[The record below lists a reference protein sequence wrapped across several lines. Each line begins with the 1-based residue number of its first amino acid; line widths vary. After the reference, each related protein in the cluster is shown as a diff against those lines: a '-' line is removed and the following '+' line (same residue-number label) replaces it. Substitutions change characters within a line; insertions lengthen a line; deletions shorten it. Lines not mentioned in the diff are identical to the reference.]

1 MAKVTIKKNKQS
13 SYAHIRSLTK
23 NTAYAKG
30 VSAGSKGKNTMAQK
44 TTIKPKAPPKK
55 SLVANFSSMT
65 GQQLAVTPDGKPIT
79 EQHFSSADANTST
92 PTGPVHT
99 PAPAT
104 TPPIT
109 GGYREATPK
118 EQFFATPIG
127 TAISDIKE
135 GLLSGFMG
143 TRDPTGADPISKGTA
158 FTGALT
164 AGAILGLGPGGKTG
178 QAGKLTTKQA
188 RLVKEAWAAGKNGD
202 ELAKTFLANNAR
214 ILESITRSGEKG
226 FRKLGFMSKADNAVY
241 TEVAAAQ
248 RIGTLT
254 PKATTTAENIAVNT
268 KNIALTKSW
277 LTRVFTERGRPKL
290 VAVAAAGMLGGAI
303 GSYPF
308 THWAKGEAWQNIARA
323 REAALWD
330 GDIEGAERALALE
343 LEIVN
348 PNFISRVMEKLP
360 YLNSID
366 ALQDIIKAARLSAEL
381 GRRRIEDKK
390 IELENPEMDE
400 NDMWDLRHEQQAA
413 EEDRQRALQ
422 IEHQQQIL
430 EMKARYEDEQRT
442 AQTEE
447 VRARAELNAQ
457 YWAEQS
463 ALQAQRDAD
472 QLRAQKEYWEW
483 FWREQ
488 AANRDENTPSKLNF
502 GLL

>member
-1 MAKVTIKKNKQS
+1 
-13 SYAHIRSLTK
+13 
-23 NTAYAKG
+23 
-30 VSAGSKGKNTMAQK
+30 
-44 TTIKPKAPPKK
+44 
-55 SLVANFSSMT
+55 
-65 GQQLAVTPDGKPIT
+65 
-79 EQHFSSADANTST
+79 
-92 PTGPVHT
+92 
-99 PAPAT
+99 
-104 TPPIT
+104 
-109 GGYREATPK
+109 
-118 EQFFATPIG
+118 
-127 TAISDIKE
+127 
-135 GLLSGFMG
+135 
-143 TRDPTGADPISKGTA
+143 
-158 FTGALT
+158 
-164 AGAILGLGPGGKTG
+164 
-178 QAGKLTTKQA
+178 
-188 RLVKEAWAAGKNGD
+188 
-202 ELAKTFLANNAR
+202 
-214 ILESITRSGEKG
+214 
-226 FRKLGFMSKADNAVY
+226 
-241 TEVAAAQ
+241 
-248 RIGTLT
+248 
-254 PKATTTAENIAVNT
+254 
-268 KNIALTKSW
+268 
-277 LTRVFTERGRPKL
+277 
-290 VAVAAAGMLGGAI
+290 
-303 GSYPF
+303 
-308 THWAKGEAWQNIARA
+308 
-323 REAALWD
+323 
-330 GDIEGAERALALE
+330 
-343 LEIVN
+343 
-348 PNFISRVMEKLP
+348 MEKLP